1 MGLEGCGKIG
11 PGWSNFA
18 VGSPAIC
25 LRIVFRC
32 GVGWPGMLS
41 IRLLGFAFP
50 VVGVQGMRL
59 LVAVPVL
66 APVLVFVV
74 GDSPVTSACA
84 GRCFRG
90 SGGWE
95 NLKMKD
101 ASL

>member
-1 MGLEGCGKIG
+1 M
-11 PGWSNFA
+11 A

-25 LRIVFRC
+25 LRIVFPC

-41 IRLLGFAFP
+41 IRLLVFAFP
-50 VVGVQGMRL
+50 VVGLRGMRL

-66 APVLVFVV
+66 VPVLVFVV

-84 GRCFRG
+84 GRFFGG
-90 SGGWE
+90 SGGWKD
-95 NLKMKD
+95 LKMKE